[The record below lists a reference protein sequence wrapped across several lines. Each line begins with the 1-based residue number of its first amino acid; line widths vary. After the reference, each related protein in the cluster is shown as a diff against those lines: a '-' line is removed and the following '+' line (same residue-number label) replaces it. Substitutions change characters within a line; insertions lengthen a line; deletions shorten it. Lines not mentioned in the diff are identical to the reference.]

1 MYNLVMIDIA
11 VVIYS
16 DHYKLIYLILEYF
29 INLIKYDIIIL
40 YLIIIY
46 YINIYINITHIVILF
61 MLTAYRM

>member
-1 MYNLVMIDIA
+1 MIDIA

-29 INLIKYDIIIL
+29 VNLIKYDIIIL

-46 YINIYINITHIVILF
+46 YININITHIVILF